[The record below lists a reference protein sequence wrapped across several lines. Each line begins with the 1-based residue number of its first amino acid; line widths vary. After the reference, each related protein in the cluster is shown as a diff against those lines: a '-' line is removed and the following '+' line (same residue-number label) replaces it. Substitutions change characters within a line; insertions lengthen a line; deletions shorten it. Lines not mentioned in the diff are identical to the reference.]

1 VSGVYVY
8 AVTRSDH
15 PLRLDGLR
23 TVGGTDDPPARA
35 RPRPARRRGQPR
47 TPRPASETP

>member
-1 VSGVYVY
+1 MSGVYVY

-23 TVGGTDDPPARA
+23 TVGGTEEPRGCSSTGRSPPWSAPL
-35 RPRPARRRGQPR
+35 PRPAAQ
-47 TPRPASETP
+47 TP